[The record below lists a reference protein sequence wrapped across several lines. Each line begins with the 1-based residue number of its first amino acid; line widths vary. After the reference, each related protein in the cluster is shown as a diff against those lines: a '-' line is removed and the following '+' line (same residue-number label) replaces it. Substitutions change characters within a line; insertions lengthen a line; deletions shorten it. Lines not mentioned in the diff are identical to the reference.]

1 MFDIVAVDAKRVR
14 FIQCKLSKS
23 VQAYSADI
31 AQMRAA
37 EVPPCASKELWVYE
51 RGTGW
56 REFVM
61 ISKSKSGLTYPES
74 KFGVTGNA
82 SI

>member
-23 VQAYSADI
+23 IQSYSADV
-31 AQMRAA
+31 AQMRDAA
-37 EVPPCASKELWVYE
+37 VPSCASKELWVYE
-51 RGTGW
+51 RGAGW

-61 ISKSKSGLTYPES
+61 ISKPILGLVYPES

-82 SI
+82 SV